1 MKIIFLDIDGVLN
14 SQEYFINNHNNIK
27 EFYKDNIY
35 NKDNVDLLVERQI
48 MDIDYDK
55 LLLLKKIIDATQSK
69 VVITSTWKQFFF
81 FQKIVEKFIEFGIP
95 VVGATEDSVI
105 DRGAGIKK
113 YIQEHDVSS
122 YAILDDEIFD
132 DYDDEIMN
140 RLVKTNFYGDGLS
153 DEEGKKLIKLLKK

>member
-55 LLLLKKIIDATQSK
+55 LLLLKKIIQ
-69 VVITSTWKQFFF
+69 I
-81 FQKIVEKFIEFGIP
+81 
-95 VVGATEDSVI
+95 
-105 DRGAGIKK
+105 
-113 YIQEHDVSS
+113 
-122 YAILDDEIFD
+122 
-132 DYDDEIMN
+132 
-140 RLVKTNFYGDGLS
+140 
-153 DEEGKKLIKLLKK
+153 